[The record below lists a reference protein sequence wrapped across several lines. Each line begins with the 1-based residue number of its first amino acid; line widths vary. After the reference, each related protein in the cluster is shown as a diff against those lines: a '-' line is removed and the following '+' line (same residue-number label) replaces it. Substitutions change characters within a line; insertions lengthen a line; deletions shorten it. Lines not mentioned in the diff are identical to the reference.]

1 MRTKQ
6 SNPMPIRFPDEIT
19 ARVKEYAASKGIPK
33 NRLVVNAVIKF
44 LEDEAKAIP
53 AKKRRAR

>member
-1 MRTKQ
+1 MSIKQ

-19 ARVKEYAASKGIPK
+19 AKLKQYAADKGIPK

-44 LEDEAKAIP
+44 LEDEATP
-53 AKKRRAR
+53 TRKRRGR